1 MKKSPLLAVFAAFL
15 IFSSYAYSQQA
26 NDDNMISVVTPPPG
40 YNINPIFPQNMLI
53 ETVNGFDNFYL
64 GTDFGEP
71 YIATNPRDMLNSIC
85 AYNTNSL
92 YYTLD
97 GRNWVKNIPS
107 FPGFGILGDPVMC
120 YDSIG
125 TAYYVQLY
133 QNGGTYGVVVVKS
146 TNKGVSWSSPYNVA
160 STTVG
165 LSDKEWIVADQ
176 TGGPYKNNVYVGWRQ
191 FGSTGMR
198 FVRSTN
204 GGVNWS
210 SPLIIQGDQGAYVS
224 VGPNG
229 NVSGGS
235 VYFACSN
242 GSSISVNRSTDGG
255 LTFSN
260 QVTAASPSPP
270 GVSCLGR
277 NTVKNCIRTD
287 AFPRMAVD
295 NGYTSTR
302 GNVYV
307 VYAHNPPGPDLCDI
321 MLVRS
326 TDYGVSWST
335 PLRVNDDATT
345 TDQWMPS
352 VSVDNNGK
360 VYVCWYDSRIDPG
373 SNLMTELYGAIS
385 TNGGTSFITN
395 SAISNVPMNPNNMA
409 VGQPGGHR
417 YMGDYIGISAMGNTS
432 YSAWMDAR
440 NNSLG
445 SYVGYYPDFALT
457 VNPAIKNLINND
469 SANFTVKIP
478 AVKGPYTG
486 NVKFT
491 AVLDS
496 LPQSGSINISYL
508 NGRDSLTS
516 FPDSVILKVKTVG
529 SVTPR
534 LYKLTITGKGPNG
547 TPVHTR
553 IVDLYVNTSTLI
565 VGTNRNGYADFKVN
579 GTTYNTQQQ
588 FVFTNA
594 SVVTVQAISP
604 KLVGSNRYVYLN
616 WSDNGDTTHN
626 ITINGNL
633 TLIANYKAQY
643 KIILNS
649 AVGNTFGGNEFYD
662 SAQTFTFGVLS
673 RTITYNGTPYIFR
686 GWTGSGTGSY
696 TSPDSTGNDSAVTMS
711 MNSPIL
717 ELARWNSLIGIQ
729 NLSTEIPAEYKL
741 YQNFPN
747 PFNPSTTIN
756 FDLIKAGVVRIVLY
770 DVLGKEV
777 KTIVNEYT
785 EPGRF
790 KAVFNADNLASGLY
804 FYKITSNDFTDV
816 KKMLIIK

>member
-1 MKKSPLLAVFAAFL
+1 MKKLPLSAVLAALLLFC
-15 IFSSYAYSQQA
+15 SYLYSQQA
-26 NDDNMISVVTPPPG
+26 NDENLKSVVTPPPG
-40 YNINPIFPQNMLI
+40 YNINPPFPQNMII
-53 ETVNGFDNFYL
+53 ETVDGFDNFYL

-71 YIATNPRDMLNSIC
+71 YIATNPRDILNSIC
-85 AYNTNSL
+85 AFNTNNL

-97 GRNWVKNIPS
+97 GRNWIKTIPA
-107 FPGFGILGDPVMC
+107 FPGFSILGDPVMC

-133 QNGGTYGVVVVKS
+133 QNGATYGVVVVKS
-146 TNKGVSWSSPYNVA
+146 TNKGVNWSGPFNVA

-176 TGGPYKNNVYVGWRQ
+176 TGGPNRNNVYVGWRQ
-191 FGSTGMR
+191 FGSSGMR
-198 FVRSTN
+198 FCRSTN

-210 SPLIIQGDQGAYVS
+210 SPLVIQGDQGAYVS

-242 GSSISVNRSTDGG
+242 GSGISVNRSTDGG
-255 LTFSN
+255 QTFSN
-260 QVTAASPSPP
+260 QVNAASPSAP
-270 GVSCLGR
+270 GVACLGR

-287 AFPRMAVD
+287 AFPRMDVD

-326 TDYGVSWST
+326 TDYGITWST

-352 VSVDNNGK
+352 VSVDRNGK
-360 VYVCWYDSRIDPG
+360 VYVCWYDSRNDPAN
-373 SNLMTELYGAIS
+373 NLLTQLYGAIS
-385 TNGGTSFITN
+385 TNGGTSFIPN
-395 SAISNVPMNPNNMA
+395 SAISNVPMNPDNMA

-432 YSAWMDAR
+432 YSVWMDAR
-440 NNSLG
+440 NNNLG

-457 VNPAIKNLINND
+457 VNPSTKNLVNND
-469 SANFTVKIP
+469 SANFIVKIP
-478 AVKGPYTG
+478 AVKGPYAG

-491 AVLDS
+491 TALDS
-496 LPQSGSINISYL
+496 LPISGSISVSFL

-516 FPDSVILKVKTVG
+516 YPDSLTLKVRTIG

-534 LYKLTITGKGPNG
+534 LYKLTITGRGTNG
-547 TPVHTR
+547 VPVHTR
-553 IVDLYVNTSTLI
+553 VINLYVNTSILY
-565 VGTNRNGYADFKVN
+565 VGTNRNGFADFKVN

-588 FVFTNA
+588 FVLAN
-594 SVVTVQAISP
+594 SSIVTVQALSP
-604 KLVGSNRYVYLN
+604 KIVGSNKYVYLN

-626 ITINGNL
+626 VTINGNL
-633 TLIANYKAQY
+633 TLTANYKVQY
-643 KIILNS
+643 RIILNS
-649 AVGNTFGGNEFYD
+649 SVGNTFGGNEFYD

-673 RTITYNGTPYIFR
+673 RTINYNGTPYVFR

-717 ELARWNSLIGIQ
+717 ELARWVSIIGIQ

-756 FDLIKAGVVRIVLY
+756 FDLVKAGVVKIVLY

-777 KTIVNEYT
+777 KTIVDQYAD
-785 EPGRF
+785 PGKF
-790 KAVFNADNLASGLY
+790 KAVFNAENLASGLY

-816 KKMLIIK
+816 KKMLIVK

>member
-1 MKKSPLLAVFAAFL
+1 MKKTPLFAAIAALFFL
-15 IFSSYAYSQQA
+15 TTGIFAQYA
-26 NDDNMISVVTPPPG
+26 DDNLISVVKPPPG
-40 YNINPIFPQNMLI
+40 YNVTPPLPQGMLI

-97 GRNWVKNIPS
+97 GRNWVKTIPS
-107 FPGFGILGDPVMC
+107 FPGYGVLGDPVMC

-146 TNKGVSWSSPYNVA
+146 TNKGVSWSGPFNVA
-160 STTVG
+160 STTAG

-176 TGGPYKNNVYVGWRQ
+176 TGGPYRNNVYIGWRQ
-191 FGSTGMR
+191 FGAFDMR
-198 FVRSTN
+198 FCRSTN

-210 SPLIIQGDQGAYVS
+210 SPLTIPGSQGAYVS

-235 VYFACSN
+235 VYFACLV
-242 GSSISVNRSTDGG
+242 GSYIAVNRSTDGG

-260 QVTAASPSPP
+260 QIVAATPTPP
-270 GVSCLGR
+270 GVSCAGR

-307 VYAHNPPGPDLCDI
+307 AYAHNPPGPDLCDI

-326 TDYGVSWST
+326 TDYGVTWSN
-335 PLRVNDDATT
+335 PVRVNDDATI

-352 VSVDNNGK
+352 VSVDRNGK
-360 VYVCWYDSRIDPG
+360 IYVCWYDSRIDPG
-373 SNLMTELYGAIS
+373 NNLLTQLYGAYS
-385 TNGGTSFITN
+385 TNGGASFLPN
-395 SAISNVPMNPNNMA
+395 SAISNTPMNPNNMA

-417 YMGDYIGISAMGNTS
+417 YMGDYIGISAIGNTS

-440 NNSLG
+440 NNTLG
-445 SYVGYYPDFALT
+445 SYVGYFPDYALT
-457 VNPAIKNLINND
+457 VNPSSRNLVNND
-469 SANFTVKIP
+469 SANFTIKIP
-478 AVKGPYTG
+478 AVNGPYTG
-486 NVKFT
+486 TVKFT
-491 AVLDS
+491 TALDS
-496 LPQSGSINISYL
+496 LPQSGSITASFL

-516 FPDSVILKVKTVG
+516 FPDSVTLKVNTIG
-529 SVTPR
+529 NVTPR
-534 LYKLTITGKGPNG
+534 LYKLTVTGRGPNG
-547 TPVHTR
+547 IPVHTR
-553 IVDLYVNTSTLI
+553 IIDLYVNSSILI

-579 GTTYNTQQQ
+579 GTTYNTRQE
-588 FVFTNA
+588 FVFPNS

-604 KLVGSNRYVYLN
+604 KIVGSVRYVYLN
-616 WSDNGDTTHN
+616 WSNNGDTTQN

-633 TLIANYKAQY
+633 TLTAFYKAQY
-643 KIILNS
+643 RLIMTS

-673 RTITYNGTPYIFR
+673 RTITYNGTPYQFR
-686 GWTGSGTGSY
+686 GWTGTGTGSY
-696 TSPDSTGNDSAVTMS
+696 TSPDSTGSDSAVSWS

-717 ELARWNSLIGIQ
+717 EMARWSSIIGIQ
-729 NLSTEIPAEYKL
+729 NLGSELPTEYKL
-741 YQNFPN
+741 HQNFPN

-756 FDLIKAGVVRIVLY
+756 FDIIKAGIVKIVLY
-770 DVLGKEV
+770 DILGKEV
-777 KTIVNEYT
+777 KTIVDEYA
-785 EPGRF
+785 EPGRY
-790 KAVFNADNLASGLY
+790 KVVYSAENLASGLY

-816 KKMLIIK
+816 KKMLIVK